1 MVIDRRM
8 AFLAHLAEL
17 RKRIIVAAATLAVT
31 FGVSLYFSIPL
42 LRLLMEPAGKM
53 TMVYLTPLEPF
64 MVKVKV
70 AFFAGLAVALPV
82 ILYQILAFAAPGLKG
97 KEKRLIFP
105 AIIAMIALFAAGV
118 FFGYT
123 YILAVSTKWLLAQA
137 GELMKA
143 SVSASAYVTYAGW
156 FLLAFGISFET
167 PLFLLLMV
175 RMGIITPQKLRG
187 SWRYATIIILII
199 SAVITPDWSPV
210 TMAVMAFPML
220 FFYILSCLL
229 AGLVAPKKT
238 EEIA

>member
-1 MVIDRRM
+1 MIDRRM

-17 RKRIIVAAATLAVT
+17 RQRIIVSAATLAVT
-31 FGVSLYFSIPL
+31 FGVSLYFAIPL
-42 LRLLMEPAGKM
+42 LKLLMVPAGKM

-70 AFFAGLAVALPV
+70 AFFAGAAVALPI
-82 ILYQILAFAAPGLKG
+82 ILYEILAFASPGLKG
-97 KEKRLIFP
+97 KEKRIVFP
-105 AIIAMIALFAAGV
+105 SIIAMIVLFAGGV
-118 FFGYT
+118 VFGYH
-123 YILAVSTKWLLAQA
+123 YILGVSTAWLLNQA

-143 SVSASAYVTYAGW
+143 SVSISAYVTYAGW

-175 RMGIITPQKLRG
+175 RMGVITPKKLRA
-187 SWRYATIIILII
+187 SWRYAAIIILII

-210 TMAVMAFPML
+210 TMAVMSLPML
-220 FFYILSCLL
+220 LFYFLSCLL

-238 EEIA
+238 EETA